1 MARPLVHVVSLGCA
15 KNTVDSASML
25 YLLQHAG
32 FDKAPQAEQ
41 ADILLV
47 NTCGFITPAKEE
59 SLAVL
64 RQLAAAK
71 RDDQLLIAAGC
82 LTQRYRQEIAR
93 LVPGLDAILGTRRWG
108 DVVELVRRARGRH
121 RPTTPYHLPTTQAPV
136 AEPTGVPRSAVQGA
150 SAYLKIADGC
160 RRPCAFCAIP
170 MIKGPAVS
178 RPLQDIL
185 AEARR
190 LQRAGVRELILIAQ
204 DTTDYGRDLGMKDG
218 LALLLESLVREVRDI
233 DWIRVMYAYP
243 GAISELLIETMATH
257 PQILPY
263 LDLPLQH
270 AHPGMLRRMRRP
282 ADIDGVHRTLETMRA
297 AMPGLAV
304 RTTFMV
310 GYPGETEE
318 EFAAL
323 LDFLTAA
330 RFDRVGVFT
339 FSFEPGTPSE
349 PLGDPIPS
357 KVKEAR
363 RAELMARQQVISL
376 EKNQMLVGQT
386 LLVLIEGCGDG
397 LSVGRSYRDA
407 PEVDGL
413 VFVEGELPV
422 GAMVPVRITGALP
435 YDLTGV
441 LEGSARA
448 PTRAGSVHG
457 PPRSRAIRRR

>member
-1 MARPLVHVVSLGCA
+1 MTRPRVYVVSLGCA

-25 YLLQHAG
+25 HLLQRAG
-32 FDKAPQAEQ
+32 YDEAPQAEQ

-59 SLAVL
+59 SLSVL
-64 RQLAAAK
+64 RQMASAK
-71 RDDQLLIAAGC
+71 RGDQVLIAAGC
-82 LTQRYRQEIAR
+82 LTQRYGHEIAR
-93 LVPGLDAILGTRRWG
+93 LVPGLDAILGTRRWS
-108 DVVELVRRARGRH
+108 DVVEVVRRARDR
-121 RPTTPYHLPTTQAPV
+121 RQPTTPYHLPTTPAPA
-136 AEPTGVPRSAVQGA
+136 AEPPGVPRSAVQGA

-178 RPLQDIL
+178 RPPQDIL

-204 DTTDYGRDLGMKDG
+204 DTTDYGHDLGMKDG
-218 LALLLESLVREVRDI
+218 LASLLEALVQAVPTI
-233 DWIRVMYAYP
+233 DWIRLMYLFP
-243 GAISELLIETMATH
+243 GAVSDRLIDTMAAH
-257 PQILPY
+257 PQIVPY
-263 LDLPLQH
+263 LDMPLQH
-270 AHPGMLRRMRRP
+270 AHPATLRRMRRP
-282 ADIDGVHRTLETMRA
+282 ANLEWVWRTLEKMRA
-297 AMPGLAV
+297 KLPGLAV

-323 LDFLTAA
+323 LDFLSAA

-357 KVKEAR
+357 EVKEAR
-363 RAELMARQQVISL
+363 RAELMARQQAISL
-376 EKNQMLVGQT
+376 EKNQALVGQT
-386 LLVLIEGCGDG
+386 LPVLIEGCGDG

-407 PEVDGL
+407 PEIDGL
-413 VFVEGELPV
+413 VFVEGEVPV
-422 GAMVPVRITGALP
+422 GAMVNVRITGALA
-435 YDLTGV
+435 YDLTAV
-441 LEGSARA
+441 PEEAA
-448 PTRAGSVHG
+448 EEAIRAGSAHAR
-457 PPRSRAIRRR
+457 PRSLAIRRR